1 MIYAAIQQMAQMLGN
16 LNHFLDAGAKLAEEK
31 SFEVVTLLNARLAP
45 DMFHLIRQVQGSAD
59 SAKFT
64 AARLAGKEA
73 PSDPDTEST
82 LNELKA
88 RVSKTIAYL
97 ETFQES
103 DFEGA
108 AERVIKLPFMPAATL
123 GKNYLL
129 QFAQPNFYFHVTATY
144 AILRHNGADVGKRTF
159 IGNIDLIED

>member
-1 MIYAAIQQMAQMLGN
+1 MIYAAIRQMAQMLTN
-16 LNHFLDAGAKLAEEK
+16 LNTFLDAGAKLAEEK

-64 AARLAGKEA
+64 AARLAGREA

-82 LNELKA
+82 LNELKD
-88 RVSKTIAYL
+88 RVTKTIAYL
-97 ETFQES
+97 NSFQES

-108 AERVIKLPFMPAATL
+108 AERPIQLPFLPAKTL

-129 QFAQPNFYFHVTATY
+129 QFAQPNFYFHVTAAY
-144 AILRHNGADVGKRTF
+144 AILRHNGADVGKRMF
-159 IGNIDLIED
+159 IGHIDLIEE